1 MSERLKN
8 FIWLIV
14 IVVAFMVFSNVRGG
28 TSTYLDFGE
37 DKLTVTA
44 PENFNF
50 SVNYDYVTNIELVN
64 EFDPGTLVNGNETR
78 KYRWGTWR
86 NDVWGEY
93 TLCSS
98 IKIDNALVLSL
109 ANEETLVINYES
121 EETTAALLE
130 LIDDLIE
137 NR

>member
-64 EFDPGTLVNGNETR
+64 EFDPGTLEITFVHGF
-78 KYRWGTWR
+78 
-86 NDVWGEY
+86 VHQ
-93 TLCSS
+93 
-98 IKIDNALVLSL
+98 
-109 ANEETLVINYES
+109 
-121 EETTAALLE
+121 
-130 LIDDLIE
+130 
-137 NR
+137 